1 MLIIKRL
8 KLKYQESTYDC
19 GISSLLSILR
29 YYKCNVTR
37 SYLEKISLTT
47 KEGSTMY
54 GLMIAAKNL
63 GFNSY
68 GVNGTIST
76 INNKNTPFIAHLKL
90 KDNVF
95 HYVIITKIT
104 PKKIIIKDPSV
115 GIKKITLEEFNEITT
130 NNYLF
135 IEKTINIKKLNNIDI
150 IKKTLTNLIIKR
162 KKTIIVIIFLICF
175 SLCLELLNIF
185 SLKVILNNAIIIES
199 INNLLILLSTFLILL
214 ILKNILA
221 FIINIHINKLIA
233 KFSYKLKLALI
244 NHLLTLPNIYYQT
257 KERGVVISLFNDI
270 DIFTEYFISS
280 ILTVT
285 NSVFILSFIYIYFLN
300 LSSLMSIVLLISN
313 LLLFAFIWLQ
323 RKVSIS
329 NLEIYYQTKNNY
341 DNKIQQIIT
350 NNEKIKGLNLEK
362 IMAKKFSKVM
372 GNNIEASYRINRYKQ
387 FITTIL
393 NSLEGV
399 SYLLILGISGILL
412 ITTNNITLTTF
423 ILIESF
429 IFMTLKN
436 AEALTLV
443 IFKYQECLKIKERLE
458 DIFSLQKEVLLPSNY
473 NYPLHNLS
481 IIIKNLSFK
490 YVDGNNIDKATSK
503 TDNLILDNINIK
515 INPKD
520 KIFIYGNSGSGKS
533 TLVKLLGRYLPVE
546 YNHIKIGGIDI
557 THYNLADLRN
567 IITYIP
573 NDEMLSNGN
582 LKDNIYLERK
592 PFINLNQLLKMT
604 GVKHLLND
612 KEYNMDT
619 IIYDNGENL
628 SKGEKSR
635 ISLAQ
640 GLFKPSEVFILD
652 ECLSNVDT
660 SLEKEILENILN
672 YYKDKII
679 IYISHR
685 LTNKNLFNRV
695 FYLDKGKCY
704 EKF

>member
-436 AEALTLV
+436 AEAFTLV

-546 YNHIKIGGIDI
+546 YNHIKIDGIDI

-582 LKDNIYLERK
+582 LKDNIYLGRK

-612 KEYNMDT
+612 KKYNMDT